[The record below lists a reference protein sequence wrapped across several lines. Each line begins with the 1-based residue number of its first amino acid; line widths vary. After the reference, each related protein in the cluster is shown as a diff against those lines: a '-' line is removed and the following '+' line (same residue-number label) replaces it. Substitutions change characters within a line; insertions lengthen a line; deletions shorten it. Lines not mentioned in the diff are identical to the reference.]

1 MELVKAIRKAW
12 EWKSQPATALTDGSY
27 KAIIGGCSIL
37 EPTLSLFSP
46 NMLAQSSAFGSL
58 TLRVFYYI
66 KWQIRLGDTWGL
78 LILSSI
84 ASRHQSFQSRERHD
98 TIRSIVSSLVDE
110 GGELMSDNE
119 QITPLQTSGEDYT
132 DRNWEPDPIDA
143 GSGKYPSSCFR
154 IWLTDRPFL
163 DFRTNK
169 PSDVVSTLVSIYDSK
184 DLFVKELQSLLA
196 QRLLLVRDGN
206 YEKEVCHL
214 VYKML
219 RLLTQRHTED

>member
-1 MELVKAIRKAW
+1 M
-12 EWKSQPATALTDGSY
+12 
-27 KAIIGGCSIL
+27 
-37 EPTLSLFSP
+37 
-46 NMLAQSSAFGSL
+46 
-58 TLRVFYYI
+58 
-66 KWQIRLGDTWGL
+66 

-154 IWLTDRPFL
+154 I
-163 DFRTNK
+163 
-169 PSDVVSTLVSIYDSK
+169 
-184 DLFVKELQSLLA
+184 
-196 QRLLLVRDGN
+196 
-206 YEKEVCHL
+206 
-214 VYKML
+214 
-219 RLLTQRHTED
+219 